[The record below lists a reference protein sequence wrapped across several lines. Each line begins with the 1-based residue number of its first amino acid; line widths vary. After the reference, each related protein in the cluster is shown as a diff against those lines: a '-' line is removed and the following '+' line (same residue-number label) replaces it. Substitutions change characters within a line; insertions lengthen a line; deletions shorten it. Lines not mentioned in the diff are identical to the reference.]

1 VDGRRLIARGLRWLR
16 GDKSAGQQFPEGL
29 APWRVVGDSVAGSA
43 HRNYGQPC
51 QDAAGWALGPD
62 RCLIVA
68 VADGAGSAKLGG
80 EGARLAVSTAVN
92 NLAGRRSLGSGDS
105 SKKDLLAALELARS
119 ALMSEAEDRGVD
131 VRELATTLILL
142 QATPHS
148 VTALQVGDGSAV
160 IEDRQNGVIGLT
172 KPQVGEYINET
183 TFITADDAM
192 DRVETVTHQG
202 SLSNGAV
209 FSDGLQLLA
218 LKMPEGTPHTPFFD
232 PLLRFVSSA
241 TDAGAADEELRSFL
255 SSARVTSQTTDD
267 LTLVLFALDESPAGP
282 LDGNE

>member
-1 VDGRRLIARGLRWLR
+1 MDGRRLIARGLRWLR
-16 GDKSAGQQFPEGL
+16 GDKAASQQFPEGL
-29 APWRVVGDSVAGSA
+29 APWRVVGASIAGSS
-43 HRNYGQPC
+43 HQNYGQPC

-80 EGARLAVSTAVN
+80 EGAQLAVSTAVN
-92 NLAGRRSLGSGDS
+92 HLAGRQSLGSDDA
-105 SKKDLLAALELARS
+105 SKKDLIAALKLARS
-119 ALMSEAEDRGVD
+119 ALISEAEDRGVD

-142 QATPHS
+142 QATPDS

-172 KPQVGEYINET
+172 KPQIGEYINET
-183 TFITADDAM
+183 TFITAEDAM
-192 DRVETVTHQG
+192 GHVETVTHQG
-202 SLSNGAV
+202 KPSGGAV

-232 PLLRFVSSA
+232 PLLRFVSYA
-241 TDAGAADEELRSFL
+241 TDASAADEELRTFL
-255 SSARVTSQTTDD
+255 RSPRVTSQTTDD
-267 LTLVLFALDESPAGP
+267 LTLVLFALD
-282 LDGNE
+282 GNQ

>member
-1 VDGRRLIARGLRWLR
+1 LIARGLRWLR
-16 GDKSAGQQFPEGL
+16 SDKPASQQFPEGL
-29 APWRVVGDSVAGSA
+29 APWRVVGASMAGAS

-80 EGARLAVSTAVN
+80 EGAQLAVSTAVN
-92 NLAGRRSLGSGDS
+92 HLAGRRSLGSGDS
-105 SKKDLLAALELARS
+105 SRNDQIAALELARS
-119 ALMSEAEDRGVD
+119 ALVSKAEDRGMD

-142 QATPHS
+142 QATPYS

-160 IEDRQNGVIGLT
+160 IEDHQNGVTSLT

-183 TFITADDAM
+183 TFITAEDAM
-192 DRVETVTHQG
+192 DQVQTVTHQVG
-202 SLSNGAV
+202 PSGGAV

-218 LKMPEGTPHTPFFD
+218 LKMPGGTPHTPFFD

-241 TDAGAADEELRSFL
+241 TDASAADEELRSFL
-255 SSARVTSQTTDD
+255 SSPRVTSQTTDD
-267 LTLVLFALDESPAGP
+267 LTLVLFALDQ
-282 LDGNE
+282 DD

>member
-1 VDGRRLIARGLRWLR
+1 MIARGLRWLR
-16 GDKSAGQQFPEGL
+16 GEKSASPQFPEGL
-29 APWRVVGDSVAGSA
+29 APWRVVGASVAGSS
-43 HRNYGQPC
+43 HQNYGQPC

-80 EGARLAVSTAVN
+80 EGAQLAVSTAVN
-92 NLAGRRSLGSGDS
+92 HLAGRRSLGSGDA
-105 SKKDLLAALELARS
+105 SKNDLIAALELARS
-119 ALMSEAEDRGVD
+119 ALISEAEDRGVD

-148 VTALQVGDGSAV
+148 VTALQVGDGAAV
-160 IEDRQNGVIGLT
+160 IEDRQNGVLGLT

-183 TFITADDAM
+183 NFITAEDAM
-192 DRVETVTHQG
+192 DRVETVTRQG
-202 SLSNGAV
+202 SPSGGAV

-241 TDAGAADEELRSFL
+241 TDASAADEELRSFL
-255 SSARVTSQTTDD
+255 SSPRVTNQTTDD
-267 LTLVLFALDESPAGP
+267 LTLVLFALDESPPGP
-282 LDGNE
+282 LDGDE